1 MTWGLN
7 CDDWL
12 NNDHICAC
20 ILHILIRLHANFI
33 RKRQRRDVLYFA
45 CGVLLNGLIL
55 CVRIVY
61 GDTWEVIYILKYWIM
76 LAALAAFLL
85 LACVTTR

>member
-12 NNDHICAC
+12 SNDDIRSCV
-20 ILHILIRLHANFI
+20 LPNLIRLHADFI

-45 CGVLLNGLIL
+45 CDVLLSDLIL
-55 CVRIVY
+55 CIRIVY
-61 GDTWEVIYILKYWIM
+61 GAILEVIYILKYWIM
-76 LAALAAFLL
+76 LAALVALLL
-85 LACVTTR
+85 LACIAAR

>member
-1 MTWGLN
+1 MTWVLN

-12 NNDHICAC
+12 NNDHIRAC
-20 ILHILIRLHANFI
+20 VLRILIRLHAISI

-45 CGVLLNGLIL
+45 CGVLLNDLIL
-55 CVRIVY
+55 CIRIVY
-61 GDTWEVIYILKYWIM
+61 GAILEVIYILKYWIM

-85 LACVTTR
+85 LACITAR